1 MMRNGFE
8 AMKFE
13 CNSRPTG
20 NPQTA
25 DRHFGLFLSLI
36 RGATVRARSAFF
48 WLTCRML
55 DEETGL
61 SRSARN
67 NLRVFVPFVVREVES
82 RQARWHTRKRCGAA
96 AQKKFGP
103 RRHKGM
109 KAQSGAS
116 YVISVAHAVEVRRC
130 LLFPPASSAEISAGI
145 RMWPS
150 VNRWP

>member
-48 WLTCRML
+48 SLTCRML

-67 NLRVFVPFVVREVES
+67 NLRVFVPLWFERS
-82 RQARWHTRKRCGAA
+82 KADRRGGTLANAA
-96 AQKKFGP
+96 APQ
-103 RRHKGM
+103 RRKSLDHEGT
-109 KAQSGAS
+109 KA
-116 YVISVAHAVEVRRC
+116 
-130 LLFPPASSAEISAGI
+130 
-145 RMWPS
+145 
-150 VNRWP
+150 